1 MKLFEELHCK
11 QTKKKEYE
19 ALENMYPVLCVRAK
33 YECAK
38 GEYVVYEVVQ
48 FLDSIRAI
56 VIRMH

>member
-1 MKLFEELHCK
+1 M
-11 QTKKKEYE
+11 
-19 ALENMYPVLCVRAK
+19 ACVVQAK

-38 GEYVVYEVVQ
+38 GEYAVYEVVQ